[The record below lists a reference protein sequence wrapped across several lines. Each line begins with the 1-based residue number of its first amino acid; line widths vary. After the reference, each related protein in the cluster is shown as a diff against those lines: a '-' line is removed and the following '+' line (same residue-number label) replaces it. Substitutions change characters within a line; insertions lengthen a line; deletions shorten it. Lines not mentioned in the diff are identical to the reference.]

1 MNKSISNEKYIAL
14 QCGTGDD
21 NMENEDPGF
30 IWIKYFAKVERR
42 NLVKGLVLGHWRV
55 YFLMGI

>member
-1 MNKSISNEKYIAL
+1 VNKSISNEKYIAL

-30 IWIKYFAKVERR
+30 I
-42 NLVKGLVLGHWRV
+42 
-55 YFLMGI
+55 